1 MFKFFRKIRYDLMET
16 GKSGKYLKYA
26 LSEIVLV
33 VIGILIAFQ
42 VNNWNENR
50 KAEEKQN
57 NLFHNLSIDFE
68 SRLIELKEFNV
79 GKTGAIKAIL
89 VLNSIIADQSS
100 RPNEAVLDS
109 LLSKTLIGFKFNEE
123 FKMLDVVFNTG
134 LINDI
139 KNEKLKRQLIEW
151 PQKVEEMLEEQRM
164 HNTLIDDKLTPILM
178 RYVSIR
184 AIHEQQVFRQYN
196 LPKGEP
202 VTLPKNYDGLLSD
215 PLFENYLAMS
225 EMLMRITIIDIGVLI
240 SSAEA
245 IITLLNDK
253 VEIDN

>member
-1 MFKFFRKIRYDLMET
+1 MQTNQT
-16 GKSGKYLKYA
+16 GRYLKYA
-26 LSEIVLV
+26 ISEIVLV

-50 KAEEKQN
+50 KDEEKQN

-68 SRLIELKEFNV
+68 SRLIELKEFDV
-79 GKTGAIKAIL
+79 GKTGAIEAIL
-89 VLNSIIADQSS
+89 ALNSIIANPSKK
-100 RPNEAVLDS
+100 PKEAQLNS
-109 LLSKTLIGFKFNEE
+109 LLSKTLLGFKFNEE
-123 FKMLDVVFNTG
+123 FKMLDVVFSTG

-164 HNTLIDDKLTPILM
+164 HNRQIDDLMGPILA
-178 RYVSIR
+178 RYVSLR
-184 AIHEQQVFRQYN
+184 AIYEHLDFRQYN

-202 VTLPKNYDGLLSD
+202 VTLQKNYDGLFSD

-225 EMLMRITIIDIGVLI
+225 EVLIRITKIDIGILI

-245 IITLLNDK
+245 IIALLNDK

>member
-1 MFKFFRKIRYDLMET
+1 MLKFFRKIRYDLMEKNKT
-16 GKSGKYLKYA
+16 GRYLKYA
-26 LSEIVLV
+26 IGEVVLV

-79 GKTGAIKAIL
+79 GKTESINAIL
-89 VLNSIIADQSS
+89 ALNTIIANPSK
-100 RPNEAVLDS
+100 RPKEVLLDS
-109 LLSKTLIGFKFNEE
+109 LLSKTLLGFKFNEE

-151 PQKVEEMLEEQRM
+151 PQKIEEMLEEQRM
-164 HNTLIDDKLTPILM
+164 HNRLLEDQLVSIIM
-178 RYVSIR
+178 RYVSLRSIY
-184 AIHEQQVFRQYN
+184 EQMDFRQYN

-202 VTLPKNYDGLLSD
+202 VTLQKNYDGLLSD

-225 EMLMRITIIDIGVLI
+225 EMLIRITKIDIGVLI

-245 IITLLNDK
+245 IIVLLKDK